1 MKHKKIRYAAVR
13 QPMYPG
19 AADERYFAE
28 KALEILAAVLSG
40 TGALTVML
48 LLVTMA

>member
-1 MKHKKIRYAAVR
+1 MKHKKSRYAAVR

-28 KALEILAAVLSG
+28 KALEILTAILSG
-40 TGALTVML
+40 TVAMTVMMF
-48 LLVTMA
+48 LVTMA

>member
-1 MKHKKIRYAAVR
+1 MKHKNISYTANR

-19 AADERYFAE
+19 AADSNYFAE

-40 TGALTVML
+40 TGAVTVML
-48 LLVTMA
+48 FLVTMA